1 MKYRSRIGLALT
13 RAYAHGIWRPLICAV
28 IIFIITLSAVVT
40 IDIVT
45 KANVSFG
52 RVIELM
58 LDPGSFSYKD
68 ESSTFQL
75 LITIVGAVVF
85 TSLLITTISNMFSNL
100 AESYRN
106 GESDLGSTIKNHIL
120 IIGTN
125 QIFYNSLKY
134 LISQKGALVILSTES
149 AKDVRLK
156 ISAHIGS
163 DNAERFI
170 IITGDRRH
178 KENLRRV
185 SYEKAKQIFI
195 LGENDETDHDAA
207 NISCLK
213 ELCKIHKE
221 KEIECV
227 IEIDSPEVLL
237 LVSQT
242 NLDLKNIK
250 LRAYNPEEQLAT
262 NLFLNENPDGLNLE
276 YLEKDDPRS
285 HHLIVVG
292 TSSLSTEIAKLY
304 LNLAH
309 YPNFCYLQKRSKLT
323 IIDDNDLLTIGL
335 QSNLKEV
342 CHVHEFGTSLEA
354 KDSFNTKYHDILDFE
369 INHIKGKLLDDHVQR
384 TLAKICE
391 PNDIISVVI
400 SSNDTDQNFKDSI
413 RLPRHFYVN
422 DYPVFVYQPVTGLI
436 IDTINLPDYFNN
448 LQQFGLNISLE
459 HVAAKRDIAICR
471 AITYAGD
478 FMYEDTKLEEI
489 NDADLD
495 NSVMNNNI
503 HIQRNGQGY
512 GKFIFYLMK
521 THSDSIQDLIN
532 SYEYVQYSRYMHS
545 AWVTLRLLDG
555 IQMMTKSS
563 LAFFYTRLEDSNDDE
578 IKYMMRMMKIKHHE
592 HIDLVSYD
600 MLRNSVKA
608 YDMIYNK
615 RIMEYLYSRYFQ
627 SMHTINATR

>member
-134 LISQKGALVILSTES
+134 LISQKGALVILSAES

-213 ELCKIHKE
+213 NLCKIHKE

-250 LRAYNPEEQLAT
+250 LRAFNPEEQLAT

-342 CHVHEFGTSLEA
+342 CHVHEFGTSVEA
-354 KDSFNTKYHDILDFE
+354 KDSFNANEYHDILDFE

-384 TLAKICE
+384 TLTKICQT
-391 PNDIISVVI
+391 NDIISVVI

-413 RLPRHFYVN
+413 SLPHYFYVN

-459 HVAAKRDIAICR
+459 HVSAKRDIDISR

-478 FMYEDTKLEEI
+478 FMYDGTRLEEI
-489 NDADLD
+489 NDSDLD
-495 NSVMNNNI
+495 NSVMSNSI
-503 HIQRNGQGY
+503 YIQRSGQGY
-512 GKFIFYLMK
+512 GKYIFYLMK
-521 THSDSIQDLIN
+521 THSDSIQDLYN
-532 SYEYVQYSRYMHS
+532 SDEYSKYIHY

-563 LAFFYTRLEDSNDDE
+563 LAFFYSRLEDPNDDE
-578 IKYMMRMMKIKHHE
+578 IKYKMRMMKIKHRE

-600 MLRNSVKA
+600 MLRSAMKEYSKV
-608 YDMIYNK
+608 YDK
-615 RIMEYLYSRYFQ
+615 RIMAYLYSRYFKC
-627 SMHTINATR
+627 MHRVNATR